1 MSTLLA
7 IGDSHT
13 FGAEIYG
20 EGDNRPESIYKAYPE
35 KLRQLL
41 EIDEC
46 INLGQPGASIMRTE
60 RLLVEYIAGNP
71 KPDLVILGWTC
82 LGRFTH
88 LLIRF
93 RHEPQEN
100 TVESHRYINQA

>member
-13 FGAEIYG
+13 FGSEIYG

-41 EIDEC
+41 ESFILLI
-46 INLGQPGASIMRTE
+46 INLIFAYSI
-60 RLLVEYIAGNP
+60 A
-71 KPDLVILGWTC
+71 KFVIKYVKVKSND
-82 LGRFTH
+82 F
-88 LLIRF
+88 IK
-93 RHEPQEN
+93 
-100 TVESHRYINQA
+100 